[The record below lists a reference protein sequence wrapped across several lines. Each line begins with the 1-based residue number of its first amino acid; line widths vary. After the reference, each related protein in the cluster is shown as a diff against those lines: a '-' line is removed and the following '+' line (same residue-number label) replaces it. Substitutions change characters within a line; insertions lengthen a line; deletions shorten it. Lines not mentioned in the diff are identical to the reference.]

1 MTTLRKH
8 ALQQMECTI
17 LQVSIAFTDVQQM
30 QHFLSVRP
38 SSRPFE
44 RCTSKIRMMILRN
57 ISRDRCCRAA
67 EESNGRKKEQQEVN
81 DCLNYDARQCASQTK
96 QSSKVLEINKRR
108 LSTFVAF
115 HLKASSAASRSRLFP
130 RFLAFSTIR
139 ADFIHICR

>member
-30 QHFLSVRP
+30 QHFLSVRL
-38 SSRPFE
+38 SSRPFV

-67 EESNGRKKEQQEVN
+67 EESNGRKKQQEVN
-81 DCLNYDARQCASQTK
+81 VCLNYDARQYASQTK

-130 RFLAFSTIR
+130 RFRAFSTIR